1 MPAIRGRSPRK
12 PGRRSREPCS
22 RIAGMA
28 RSYNDLRKGCLL
40 PDPGYA
46 LRSEGSGSRSVQ
58 DETTAT
64 DGTICPL
71 SLRERAGVRG

>member
-1 MPAIRGRSPRK
+1 MPAIRGQGPRK
-12 PGRRSREPCS
+12 PGRRNREPCS

-46 LRSEGSGSRSVQ
+46 LRSEGSGSR
-58 DETTAT
+58 
-64 DGTICPL
+64 
-71 SLRERAGVRG
+71 